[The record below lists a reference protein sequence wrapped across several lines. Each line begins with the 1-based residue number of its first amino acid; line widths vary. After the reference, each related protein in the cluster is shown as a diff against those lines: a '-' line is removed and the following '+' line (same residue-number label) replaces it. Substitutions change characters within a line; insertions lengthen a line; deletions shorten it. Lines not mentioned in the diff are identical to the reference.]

1 MHVFTFQRKQL
12 FTVSDQGLNQTA
24 EWDLGSGH
32 QSTAHGVS
40 FDDAQTLDTQLAFYF
55 AIDQCFAEF
64 IAIFQLDQFLV

>member
-1 MHVFTFQRKQL
+1 MPRRGKIVDPDTFP
-12 FTVSDQGLNQTA
+12 QGLNETA
-24 EWDLGSGH
+24 EWDLGGSGH

-64 IAIFQLDQFLV
+64 VAIFQLDQFLV